1 MYLIEKIELPDE
13 ITIRIY
19 PDDDVPNP
27 ITDWMECVE
36 LWGIG
41 RRCNV
46 RTQKNAYDEDAFYL
60 ALAQSIYPDFPDYL
74 EGSGHA
80 EKIARKHY
88 AISGDVGGQS
98 DTVYMVARKSDYA
111 EHYGTKPEDIQTHVE
126 SDAEI
131 YRKWAEGECVGYGY
145 ITTIE
150 GAETDSCW
158 GFYAAESAIEAAKEN
173 LPTRDAQYF
182 FDRAEN

>member
-1 MYLIEKIELPDE
+1 MYLIEKIELPNG

-19 PDDDVPNP
+19 PDEDAPNP
-27 ITDWMECVE
+27 GTDWMECVE

-46 RTQKNAYDEDAFYL
+46 RTQNSAYDEDAFFL

-74 EGSGHA
+74 ERSGHA
-80 EKIARKHY
+80 EKIARKYY

-98 DTVYMVARKSDYA
+98 DTVYMVALKSDYA
-111 EHYGTKPEDIQTHVE
+111 KHYGTKPEDIQTCVE

-131 YRKWAEGECVGYGY
+131 YRKWAEGECVGYV
-145 ITTIE
+145 TESE
-150 GAETDSCW
+150 GEETDACW
-158 GFYAAESAIEAAKEN
+158 GFYSTKDAIEAAKEN
-173 LPTRDAQYF
+173 LPTRDKQYF